1 MWLDDI
7 GSRVGSQLSRPVTY
21 VITSFLSIA
30 LYNVVELTFILLLT
44 FKRRKGLYFW
54 SFVVATW
61 GIAIYSIGF
70 ILKDFNLVDNAISY
84 FYVTLIVVGWCA
96 MVTGQ
101 SMVLYSR
108 LHLVVRHHIML
119 RFILGMIICDVI
131 LLQLPTVIL
140 CYGANSS
147 TSDRF
152 VLPYAIYERIQ
163 VTVFFIQE
171 SIISGVYVYE
181 TFRLLR
187 SEDEV
192 LEGSHREA
200 ARRLM
205 LHLILMNIIV
215 IFLDTAIL
223 VLEWVGR
230 YAAQTAVKGF
240 IYSVKLKLEFDILNQ
255 LVTFVYHSHTSN
267 SGNLDVDSSSRNLWD
282 MNQQTEP
289 NTTSAR
295 HLHPRHCA
303 WASVASR
310 VRRDFTISAEKKMS
324 KIIQYTRKQSD
335 SSGSPQDRG
344 SVRPT

>member
-1 MWLDDI
+1 M
-7 GSRVGSQLSRPVTY
+7 GSQLSRPVTY

-84 FYVTLIVVGWCA
+84 FYVTLIVTGWCA

-119 RFILGMIICDVI
+119 RFILGMILCDVF
-131 LLQLPTVIL
+131 LLQVPTIIL

-171 SIISGVYVYE
+171 AIISGVYVYE

-187 SEDEV
+187 SEDEI
-192 LEGSHREA
+192 LEGTHREA

-215 IFLDTAIL
+215 ILLDIAIL
-223 VLEWVGR
+223 VLEWAGR
-230 YAAQTAVKGF
+230 YASQTAVKGF

-255 LVTFVYHSHTSN
+255 LVTFVYHSHISN
-267 SGNLDVDSSSRNLWD
+267 SANLEGESSSRNFWD
-282 MNQQTEP
+282 INQQAEQNNAPT
-289 NTTSAR
+289 R
-295 HLHPRHCA
+295 HPHPRHCA
-303 WASVASR
+303 WADAANR
-310 VRRDFTISAEKKMS
+310 IRRDFTISAEKKMI
-324 KIIQYTRKQSD
+324 KIIQSARKQSS
-335 SSGSPQDRG
+335 SSGSPQDAD
-344 SVRPT
+344 SDRPA